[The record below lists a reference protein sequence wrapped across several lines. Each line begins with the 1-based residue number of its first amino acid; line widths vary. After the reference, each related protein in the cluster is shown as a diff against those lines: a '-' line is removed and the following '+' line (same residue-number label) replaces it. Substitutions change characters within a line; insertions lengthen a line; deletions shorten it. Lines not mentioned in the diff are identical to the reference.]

1 MPTTLTPIQSQV
13 YDCIRNSKHTY
24 TTPTDIMR
32 ELGLQ
37 KQYVSNILAVLTEK
51 GLIKKIDRG
60 RYQPVDK

>member
-1 MPTTLTPIQSQV
+1 MPTILTPIQSQV
-13 YDCIRNSKHTY
+13 YDCIRNSEHTY

-37 KQYVSNILAVLTEK
+37 KQYVSNILALLAEK
-51 GLIKKIDRG
+51 GLIKRIDRG